1 MKKGILWLF
10 LPALLWAS
18 ETFEGLKNLF
28 PDRAIDFYIE
38 KKSYAET
45 DRGNIPLKG
54 YSIEKVGENLY
65 RLKMLFYS
73 PPKVKRHKVFSGVYI
88 NTVVRGEVSLTAE
101 TLFWYRKGRFIAF
114 KGMGGIKTFDLQ
126 PKCYFLQREGKLI
139 PTYNEGDAVFTTP
152 QGVKVHLF
160 LTFTRCEF

>member
-1 MKKGILWLF
+1 MKKAFLLLF
-10 LPALLWAS
+10 LPVVVWAG
-18 ETFEGLKNLF
+18 ETFGGLKKLF

-45 DRGNIPLKG
+45 DRGAIPLKD

-101 TLFWYRKGRFIAF
+101 TLFWYRGGRFIAF
-114 KGMGGIKTFDLQ
+114 KGISGIKTFDLQ
-126 PKCYFLQREGKLI
+126 PKCYFLQKGDRLI
-139 PTYNEGDAVFTTP
+139 PTYSSGDVVFTSP
-152 QGVKVHLF
+152 NGVKVHLF
-160 LTFTRCEF
+160 LTFERCGF